1 MKKLIIEISHK
12 IRDVSASMK
21 SWIDTITPY
30 LKMIKNHL
38 QSFWFDF
45 HELRQKELNPEEK
58 IKEDKQEN
66 FQDINGSQPDDFIVQ
81 EVLDNLKTQIELFL
95 NHDELI
101 YITSIIKKDF
111 IVASHLNIIQALFKG
126 LKWVHEFCFRKE
138 ITSTDIE
145 NLREIG
151 KVVEEL
157 FETIIQRID
166 SFWNRQHENF
176 PENEEF
182 REQIRRHKDF
192 IIQKHGIMIVEGM
205 QRLWRNLEKYYQ
217 EDNHKRLNIPHVN
230 GYDLILEG
238 TLEKRILEKFLQK
251 MGKQIED
258 LWHHHE
264 FLSKK
269 KKDLILISH
278 FYAISWGF
286 ESFLEHLDHLYFPRE
301 WIAVDM
307 QERDRSIER
316 LLEDHFNIIRTH
328 VELIWKSHNEHYN
341 LYNKLFLNDEIRR
354 EKELMLEEHL
364 KRIRE
369 GLEELWRFVDKFA
382 ETHDHL

>member
-81 EVLDNLKTQIELFL
+81 EVLKNLKTQIELFL
-95 NHDELI
+95 NHDEFF

-111 IVASHLNIIQALFKG
+111 IVASHLNIIQALFKA

-145 NLREIG
+145 NIRELI
-151 KVVEEL
+151 EEL
-157 FETIIQRID
+157 FETIIKRID

-176 PENEEF
+176 PENDELKA
-182 REQIRRHKDF
+182 QIRRHKDF
-192 IIQKHGIMIVEGM
+192 I
-205 QRLWRNLEKYYQ
+205 LQ
-217 EDNHKRLNIPHVN
+217 EH
-230 GYDLILEG
+230 
-238 TLEKRILEKFLQK
+238 
-251 MGKQIED
+251 
-258 LWHHHE
+258 
-264 FLSKK
+264 
-269 KKDLILISH
+269 
-278 FYAISWGF
+278 
-286 ESFLEHLDHLYFPRE
+286 
-301 WIAVDM
+301 
-307 QERDRSIER
+307 
-316 LLEDHFNIIRTH
+316 
-328 VELIWKSHNEHYN
+328 
-341 LYNKLFLNDEIRR
+341 RR
-354 EKELMLEEHL
+354 M
-364 KRIRE
+364 IRE
-369 GLEELWRFVDKFA
+369 GMINLWMKLDKKRKKK
-382 ETHDHL
+382 